1 MNTEFGGGDRY
12 GSGGRG
18 GGRGGMR
25 GRGGSRGGGR
35 GGGSNSSN
43 YVSGTGHSVHMRGLP
58 FSADES
64 VRKGATSKFRYFMSI
79 KNGCS

>member
-1 MNTEFGGGDRY
+1 
-12 GSGGRG
+12 
-18 GGRGGMR
+18 MR

-64 VRKGATSKFRYFMSI
+64 VRKGAASCLDI
-79 KNGCS
+79 LCL